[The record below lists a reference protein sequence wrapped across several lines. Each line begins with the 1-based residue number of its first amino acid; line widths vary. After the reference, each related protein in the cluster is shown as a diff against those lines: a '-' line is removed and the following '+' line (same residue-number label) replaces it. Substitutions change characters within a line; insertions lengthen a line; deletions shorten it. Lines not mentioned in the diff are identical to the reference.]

1 MRGFDFYPF
10 EQNNGDTK
18 VIIIRRPVKLRKIK
32 IYQFLI
38 DIWKIS
44 TIALLIKLTMIF
56 FLSNFPPHLVINLEI
71 SKLFTELLT

>member
-38 DIWKIS
+38 DI
-44 TIALLIKLTMIF
+44 
-56 FLSNFPPHLVINLEI
+56 
-71 SKLFTELLT
+71 